1 MRATS
6 NWRVSPRFTNVEII
20 GGYNAFKGVPIQNRT
35 VDLDVRGGVAI
46 DKNACIGGDLVASM
60 DAVIEGNLV
69 VMETSYLG
77 NVFASTIFADGIIVQ
92 TANVTDKLNVQD
104 LCVDGD
110 AVFNGNITGIS
121 ITGMVDFD
129 EINVSGKATL
139 GELCVDGDAEF
150 NGNIIGNINFP
161 GDIDV
166 GGKATLGELC
176 VDGDT
181 VFNGNITGI
190 SITGMVDFDEIDV
203 SGKATVGELC
213 SLGNVI
219 GSNGSFDHLS
229 SNIISSNSESDLFV
243 DSDTQIAG
251 TLQVQTSVTTAALS
265 GDTLNLTQDAF
276 VSGNITGAGKTI
288 LEELCVNAN
297 TTLEGVSIGG
307 PFELGGNIS
316 GLATLDGNGEV
327 MVVNPLV
334 TSSTNFSL
342 TVQDGVEP
350 TGFPYILARTIGSD
364 FTIRSSGGVADGN
377 VIVYYQLF
385 N

>member
-6 NWRVSPRFTNVEII
+6 NWRVSPRFTTVEII
-20 GGYNAFKGVPIQNRT
+20 GGYNAFKGVPKQNRT
-35 VDLDVRGGVAI
+35 VDLDVHGGVAI

-77 NVFASTIFADGIIVQ
+77 NVFASDIVADSIMVS
-92 TANVTDKLNVQD
+92 TANVTSKLNVQD
-104 LCVDGD
+104 LCVEGD
-110 AVFNGNITGIS
+110 AVFNGNVTGIS
-121 ITGMVDFD
+121 ITGMVAFD
-129 EINVSGKATL
+129 EIDVSGKATV

-150 NGNIIGNINFP
+150 NGNIIGNLSFS

-166 GGKATLGELC
+166 TGKATLGELC
-176 VDGDT
+176 VDSDS
-181 VFNGNITGI
+181 VFNGNITGTVV
-190 SITGMVDFDEIDV
+190 SLEEIDV

-213 SLGNVI
+213 VQGNVI
-219 GSNGSFDHLS
+219 ATSGSFDHIS
-229 SNIISSNSESDLFV
+229 SNIISSSSDLFI

-251 TLQVQTSVTTAALS
+251 TLEVQTSVTTSGFS
-265 GDTLNLTQDAF
+265 GDTLNLTQDATIA
-276 VSGNITGAGKTI
+276 GNIIGAGKTT

-297 TTLEGVSIGG
+297 TTLESIAVEG
-307 PFELGGNIS
+307 PIQLGGNIS

-327 MVVNPLV
+327 IVMNSLVV
-334 TSSTNFSL
+334 SSTNFSL

-350 TGFPYILARTIGSD
+350 AGFPYILSRTIGSD

-385 N
+385 ES